1 MINKYFQAPRG
12 VRERAAHSLL
22 SPAATV
28 GQWHVRRRYWPLQE
42 SPGLPGV
49 GAQPREGPQGLQSPA
64 SSSLTPT
71 FVLLWSTP
79 LHSSPPLAGE
89 ALGER
94 RCFRTRASRF
104 LDTFLSLGWPR
115 QVSAPAWASSPT
127 PGHLGS
133 MARGRVPGPVEEV
146 AACAETTRAGAGN
159 TMSLGPHKSPDMR
172 VRSGDW
178 QRSSRWCPR
187 RHHCPPGSGAAEP
200 STPD

>member
-1 MINKYFQAPRG
+1 MKARG
-12 VRERAAHSLL
+12 ASRGQHPPPCPQPSSYCRPPPFTLPHPWRARLWERDA
-22 SPAATV
+22 V
-28 GQWHVRRRYWPLQE
+28 
-42 SPGLPGV
+42 
-49 GAQPREGPQGLQSPA
+49 
-64 SSSLTPT
+64 
-71 FVLLWSTP
+71 F
-79 LHSSPPLAGE
+79 
-89 ALGER
+89 ALGL
-94 RCFRTRASRF
+94 RASF
-104 LDTFLSLGWPR
+104 DTFLSLGWPR

-133 MARGRVPGPVEEV
+133 MGRGRVPGPVEEV

-159 TMSLGPHKSPDMR
+159 TMSLGPHESPDMR